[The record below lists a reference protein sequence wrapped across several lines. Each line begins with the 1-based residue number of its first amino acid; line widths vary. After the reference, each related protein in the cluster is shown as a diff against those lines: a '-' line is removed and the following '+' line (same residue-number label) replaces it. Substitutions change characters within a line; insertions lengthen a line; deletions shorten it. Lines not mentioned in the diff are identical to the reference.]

1 MQGLTSDGATFSW
14 VMEETLGRRQLWPK
28 DPELCV
34 YCFFVTKSCLT
45 LCDPMDCSLPG
56 CSVHGVLQV
65 RIQEWV
71 AISFSKGS
79 SQCRDQ
85 TQVSWV
91 SRIGRRILHQWW
103 ERRYHTKNHSLH
115 FQANSTSIT
124 AVINYCRFSSLKH
137 HKFIILGFCSQ
148 DSNNGLIG

>member
-1 MQGLTSDGATFSW
+1 M
-14 VMEETLGRRQLWPK
+14 
-28 DPELCV
+28 
-34 YCFFVTKSCLT
+34 YCFSVTKSCLT

-56 CSVHGVLQV
+56 CSVHGILQA

-91 SRIGRRILHQWW
+91 SCIGRRILYQWW
-103 ERRYHTKNHSLH
+103 ERKYHTENHSLH
-115 FQANSTSIT
+115 FQADSTSIT

-137 HKFIILGFCSQ
+137 HEFIILGFCCQ
-148 DSNNGLIG
+148 DSNNGLIGENQGVNRLLSPPPSSRSTWGLVYSDWLQNSVP